1 MRNLRVFSALFLL
14 VACGESP
21 SDPGTSGPDKH
32 VHPGTGVTTELSP
45 AQKAELDAISAELDA
60 VAKLDAN
67 GFAAKYAVPFQTTS
81 LGYGPTQAKGLELVQ
96 ASSLALNANE
106 EAALASRGFAI
117 SKRVQF
123 PSFVYGYETIYAA
136 DLPVY
141 VSADSILYAVHESY
155 DALLKAVEYG
165 SLIPTLTRLLTSMR
179 GRLEASQT
187 AGLPADAVND
197 ADTYLSVTRSLLSGT
212 FDPPVAG
219 GNAGIAK
226 ELFDGATAA
235 SGAKPVTLFDVE
247 RTVDFSQFEPRGH
260 YTESEELKRYFK
272 AMMWLGRIDFR
283 MLETQPDHTQVFHR
297 RQLEAA
303 YVLQQ
308 LMDDTS
314 QADWKRI
321 DDTIGAFVGEPD
333 AMTVPELDSLLADLK
348 VTSPADLANLSDQTI
363 AQAIVSGGY
372 GTQRISSHIMI
383 NGLGSGTMPLS
394 SAFLFFGQRYV
405 IDSHVFSNVVYDRVQ
420 EGRQFRMMPN
430 PLDAAFA
437 AFGNS
442 QAGLLLAPELTKFE
456 YSPDLASMRVLA
468 DAHPQTFWDA
478 NLYNLWLGSLRTL
491 SPNATELANPA
502 AAGIPSVAASEA
514 WGRRLLNTQ
523 LASWAEL
530 RHDTILYAKQSYTGG
545 SSCEFPD
552 AYVDPYPQLFVK
564 LGEFATRG
572 STLVSQLD
580 LSQAPWVQQSATAYF
595 QNLKNVVGILQKMAE
610 DQRTGAPHSAEHI
623 AFINQAVKIQ
633 MGCGD
638 PAGLEGWYAQLFY
651 NPVDGIE
658 FDPIIADVHT
668 QPTDEGGN
676 PVGKVLHVGTGMPRL
691 MVVTVESCNGPRGY
705 VGLASSYFEK
715 TTENFERMTDEEWQP
730 EVQSGTLPEVPWMQD
745 LISQ

>member
-14 VACGESP
+14 VACSDKP

-32 VHPGTGVTTELSP
+32 LHPGTGVTTELSP
-45 AQKAELDAISAELDA
+45 AQKLELDAISAELDA
-60 VAKLDAN
+60 VANLDAN
-67 GFAAKYAVPFQTTS
+67 GFAKKYAVPFQTAS
-81 LGYGPTQAKGLELVQ
+81 LGYDPTQAKGLELVQ

-106 EAALASRGFAI
+106 QASLASHGFAI

-123 PSFVYGYETIYAA
+123 PSFVYGYQTIYSA

-155 DALLKAVEYG
+155 DALLEAVENG
-165 SLIPTLTRLLTSMR
+165 SLIPTLARLLTSMR

-187 AGLPADAVND
+187 AGLPADAVKD
-197 ADTYLSVTRSLLSGT
+197 ADTYLSVTKSLLSGT
-212 FDPPVAG
+212 FEPPVAG
-219 GNAGIAK
+219 GNGSAAK

-235 SGAKPVTLFDVE
+235 SGAKDVRLFDVQ

-260 YTESEELKRYFK
+260 YTETEELKRYFK

-283 MLETQPDHTQVFHR
+283 MLETQQDHSQVFHR

-303 YVLQQ
+303 YVLRQ

-314 QADWKRI
+314 QRDWKRI

-333 AMTVPELDSLLADLK
+333 AMTVPELDSLLADLN
-348 VTSPADLANLSDQTI
+348 VESPADLANLSDQTI

-383 NGLGSGTMPLS
+383 NGLESGTMPLS

-420 EGRQFRMMPN
+420 EGRVYRMLPN

-442 QAGLLLAPELTKFE
+442 QAGLLLAPELTKYE

-478 NLYNLWLGSLRTL
+478 NLYNLWLGALRTL
-491 SPNATELANPA
+491 SPNATELGNPA
-502 AAGIPSVAASEA
+502 AAGIPATAGTEA

-572 STLVSQLD
+572 SDLVSHLD
-580 LSQAPWVQQSATAYF
+580 LSQSPWIEQSATAYF
-595 QNLKNVVGILQKMAE
+595 QNLKKVVGILQKMAE
-610 DQRTGAPHSAEHI
+610 DQRTGAPHSVEHI

-651 NPVDGIE
+651 SPVDGIE

-668 QPTDEGGN
+668 QPTDEVGN

-715 TTENFERMTDEEWQP
+715 TTENFERMTDEQWQP
-730 EVQSGTLPEVPWMQD
+730 EVQAGTLPELPWMQD